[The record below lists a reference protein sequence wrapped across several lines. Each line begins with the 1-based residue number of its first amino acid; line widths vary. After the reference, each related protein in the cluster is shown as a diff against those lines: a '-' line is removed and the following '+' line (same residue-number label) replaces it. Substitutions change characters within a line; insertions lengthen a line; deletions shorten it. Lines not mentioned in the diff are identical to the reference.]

1 MIDPSS
7 AFNPH
12 FDFSSSSNRAF
23 LSLFHFIQV
32 GHHSFDALLE
42 FPWFNQPHNW
52 GFWCLQLT
60 TERFSVD
67 HQRRRYQFGCEC
79 EANLIRNKDILVLVL
94 SFFFGYEFQSHPIQT
109 IATAYVRV
117 PQGMSRWAMYAT
129 TYANWMAHVAAVQ
142 CGSVQIWEYA
152 INLGLRR

>member
-109 IATAYVRV
+109 IATAYEC
-117 PQGMSRWAMYAT
+117 PKAWADELCMLPHMPIEWLMWLPSNVDPSKYENMPLT
-129 TYANWMAHVAAVQ
+129 
-142 CGSVQIWEYA
+142 
-152 INLGLRR
+152 